1 MIFTNNQK
9 QMVTQVPVP
18 NSYSTAFSARYM
30 RAHPPVNP
38 NPVLRT
44 PPAVVPTTRH
54 VQPASVTRNAIS
66 QQRAPVEP
74 VPKPKLMK
82 WGQPTWTMFH
92 TIAEKIKPE
101 LYPRYRGELLHI
113 IKTISNTLP
122 CPICATHAT
131 QYTKGIT
138 EAHLATKADFQNMLW
153 EFHNS
158 VNQRKGLP
166 IFPYEKLHA
175 TYSSANTRVVLQNF
189 IEVHSDKHAGFRLVA
204 DDFYRNRI
212 INFLR
217 SWFINNIHA
226 FNE

>member
-9 QMVTQVPVP
+9 QMVSQVAIPH
-18 NSYSTAFSARYM
+18 SYSTAFSSRYM

-44 PPAVVPTTRH
+44 PTEVPAK
-54 VQPASVTRNAIS
+54 QI
-66 QQRAPVEP
+66 QRANAYVKPRQQEAVP

-82 WGQPTWTMFH
+82 WGQPTWVMFH

-101 LYPRYRGELLHI
+101 LYVRYRGELLNI
-113 IKTISNTLP
+113 VKTISNTLP

-138 EAHLATKADFQNMLW
+138 ESRIATKADFQRMLW
-153 EFHNS
+153 EFHNE
-158 VNQRKGLP
+158 VNQRKGQP
-166 IFPYEKLHA
+166 VFPYEQLHA
-175 TYSSANTRVVLQNF
+175 TYSVANTRMVIQKF

-217 SWFINNIHA
+217 SWFINNIA
-226 FNE
+226 IFVD